1 MVSDRILRRGGL
13 AACALS
19 LLVALGGC
27 GIDGK
32 PERPQPAPS
41 EPGVSVSGT
50 AEFGVVGG
58 NRP

>member
-1 MVSDRILRRGGL
+1 LRRGGL
-13 AACALS
+13 AACAFS

>member
-1 MVSDRILRRGGL
+1 MASDRILRRGGL
-13 AACALS
+13 AAFALT

-27 GIDGK
+27 GIEGK

-41 EPGVSVSGT
+41 EPGLSVSGT
-50 AEFGVVGG
+50 AEMGVVRG